1 MFKELTL
8 QNIWESEMPVENGST
23 FKFKSTLWW
32 PTLVEGLKIILP
44 ANVNEEGNFSRPS
57 AEAAAEIIFF
67 LCFWEKTFISGP
79 QPQKA
84 VETNHARGEQALK

>member
-32 PTLVEGLKIILP
+32 PTLVEGLSSGLLKFKRLFYP
-44 ANVNEEGNFSRPS
+44 YLSFSMKPKFS
-57 AEAAAEIIFF
+57 QF
-67 LCFWEKTFISGP
+67 
-79 QPQKA
+79 
-84 VETNHARGEQALK
+84 